1 MKKFFLAGIG
11 TAIGTIIYTYC
22 LSSSHDLDWYR
33 AAFVGVFSGV
43 CIAAWP
49 QEKKH

>member
-1 MKKFFLAGIG
+1 MKKFFGAGTG
-11 TAIGTIIYTYC
+11 AAIGTLIYTYF

-43 CIAAWP
+43 CMAVWP
-49 QEKKH
+49 QKKKH